1 MNHKPYV
8 GIWLDH
14 RKSLLFWMNSSAET
28 DMETIESGY
37 QEEGEPTDSIEG
49 ALVGGGAVPHAHVE
63 NRRREQL
70 KRYHKKLV
78 KALRHAGRIYLF
90 GPGQAKKE
98 LAGVLENDKTLR
110 AQLCGVEGADKNM
123 TIPQM
128 VARVREK
135 FELPA
140 SDPW

>member
-8 GIWLDH
+8 GIWMDH
-14 RKSLLFWMNSSAET
+14 RKSLLFWMDSKAKT
-28 DMETIESGY
+28 DVETIESGY
-37 QEEGEPTDSIEG
+37 QEESEPTDSIEG

-70 KRYHKKLV
+70 KHYYKKLV

-98 LAGVLENDKTLR
+98 FAGVLENDKTLR
-110 AQLCGVEGADKNM
+110 GEICGVEGADKKM
-123 TIPQM
+123 THPQM

-135 FELPA
+135 FGLPE
-140 SDPW
+140 SDLG